1 MSVESK
7 VRAVTTLRLKEMK
20 DRGEKIAMLTSYDY
34 SMAKIVDAAGVDVI
48 LVGDSAANVM
58 AGYETTVPIT
68 LDAMIY
74 HARSVVRAVERALV
88 VVDLPFGTYQG
99 NSKMALDSAIR
110 IMKETEA
117 DAVKLEGGEEI
128 LESVERI
135 LTAGIP
141 IMGHLGLTPQSIH
154 KFGTYTVRARE
165 EAEAEKLVR
174 DARLL
179 EEAGCFAVVLEK
191 IPAVL
196 AERVS
201 KELSIP
207 TIGIGA
213 GGGTDGQVL
222 VIHDMLGINKG
233 FSPRFL
239 LCCRT
244 APGRPFCRCLLI
256 FLRHIRF
263 RRNTML
269 IIIPLVKRAYFPHSQ
284 GGPIPNGIL
293 CRPGDFFFR
302 IIAGRIRPLRLP
314 VRRLF
319 RFAPDKVSLHLLL
332 SGIHHRLILPLPC
345 LDFRQ
350 WPRLRSGLTG
360 KPPFTGAGGHKL
372 VELGIFRKTVD
383 ERNQGTAVFDKAG
396 TGFHIG
402 DVVHLLVG
410 NIQEFA
416 QLFPVRCRLIQHDN
430 EFGVGKHGAGLNRIQ
445 QIFHILGNCC
455 GKSVALSEL
464 PPCRVEEG
472 GGKLIFKNHMEFVNE
487 YMGSFSFLPVQG
499 HTVQHSVCNDQQAG
513 GLQLRP
519 QAVNVK
525 HHHPLVQ
532 VHIALLSENIQRAG
546 GVQLQGQCDLL
557 GFWFRLLQQGVPQS
571 AEGGNRSC
579 IGCIPVNHRN
589 APVNNGLVL
598 RTHPFLVD
606 LLDQG

>member
-191 IPAVL
+191 IPAVM

-239 LCCRT
+239 
-244 APGRPFCRCLLI
+244 
-256 FLRHIRF
+256 
-263 RRNTML
+263 RRYADL
-269 IIIPLVKRAYFPHSQ
+269 
-284 GGPIPNGIL
+284 
-293 CRPGDFFFR
+293 
-302 IIAGRIRPLRLP
+302 
-314 VRRLF
+314 
-319 RFAPDKVSLHLLL
+319 
-332 SGIHHRLILPLPC
+332 
-345 LDFRQ
+345 
-350 WPRLRSGLTG
+350 
-360 KPPFTGAGGHKL
+360 
-372 VELGIFRKTVD
+372 
-383 ERNQGTAVFDKAG
+383 
-396 TGFHIG
+396 
-402 DVVHLLVG
+402 
-410 NIQEFA
+410 
-416 QLFPVRCRLIQHDN
+416 
-430 EFGVGKHGAGLNRIQ
+430 
-445 QIFHILGNCC
+445 
-455 GKSVALSEL
+455 
-464 PPCRVEEG
+464 
-472 GGKLIFKNHMEFVNE
+472 
-487 YMGSFSFLPVQG
+487 
-499 HTVQHSVCNDQQAG
+499 HTVMTD
-513 GLQLRP
+513 
-519 QAVNVK
+519 AVGRYVADVK
-525 HHHPLVQ
+525 SQDFPNEQ
-532 VHIALLSENIQRAG
+532 EQY
-546 GVQLQGQCDLL
+546 
-557 GFWFRLLQQGVPQS
+557 
-571 AEGGNRSC
+571 
-579 IGCIPVNHRN
+579 
-589 APVNNGLVL
+589 
-598 RTHPFLVD
+598 
-606 LLDQG
+606 